1 MTILMSPVF
10 VLFQLA
16 KRGMKVAL
24 ISRSKEKLDQ
34 VAGEISELKTS
45 FLNVTCVRINK
56 INATT
61 CEFITG

>member
-34 VAGEISELKTS
+34 VASEISELKTS
-45 FLNVTCVRINK
+45 FLNVTCMLINK